1 MSNSKDAVRKILDA
15 VKADK
20 RTSLT
25 APEGKLVCDAYGI
38 PVPKEGVAK
47 SAAEAAKIATDMGF
61 PVVMKI
67 VSPDILH
74 KTEAGGVMV
83 GVKTAAD
90 AEKNYATILANA
102 KKYKADAKIEGIQ
115 VQQMLLGGQEVI
127 IGAVTDGSFGKL
139 VAFGLGGVLVEVL
152 KDITFRLAPATKE
165 DALSM
170 LDGIQAHEML
180 KGVRGSDPAN
190 RDAIADIIVNVS
202 KLITDFPE
210 IAEMDLNPVFAT
222 KSNAIAADVRIVVDF
237 EPKPPRPRPNHDDIV
252 RQMNRIM
259 KPKSVAVIGA
269 SAENGKIG
277 NSVMKNLIN
286 GGYKGE
292 IYPIHPKADEIM
304 GKKVYKSVKDVPGE
318 VDIAVFAIPA
328 NFVAGALIECG
339 EKKVV
344 GAILIPSGYAE
355 TGNIK
360 GQEEI
365 QAIGQKY
372 GIRLMGPNIY
382 GFYYTHANLC
392 ATFCT
397 AYDVKGSAALS
408 SQSGGIGMAIIGFS
422 RSAKMGVSAIVGLG
436 NKSDIDE
443 DDLLTFFEQD
453 DNTQIIAQHCEDLK
467 DGRAF
472 AEVAKRVSKKKPIV
486 VLKAGRTS
494 AGAKAASSHTGA
506 LAGNDKIYEDVFNQS
521 GVIRARSLR
530 DMLEFARGI
539 PVLPTPK
546 GENVVII
553 TGAGGSGVL
562 LSDACIDNNLQADD
576 DPAGSRCGVPQV
588 HPAVRRGRQPG
599 RHHRRR
605 AADHLRQHRQ
615 ARARR
620 PAHPFADPRLLAHHR
635 DAADGVCE
643 EHGRGEERDE
653 GQGHREAD
661 RGLAGRR
668 HRGRGS
674 RRLSLPERHRRL
686 RLLDRNSGRG
696 ARREVQVGARRGPAV
711 SVNSS
716 HSGMRASRGPG
727 MRIPGSRCARTGM
740 HGNQAR
746 FAFQPS
752 RCHRPIQRRGDGEAG
767 AGRQRIDHEI
777 LKSGMPAR
785 RPELQNLDHADHHDG
800 DRCREQPVPRIGQA
814 EASPTRT
821 KASACSPSWPRSECG
836 RKRGG
841 PSVAKV
847 TAAARS
853 QAMILRMM
861 VIATG

>member
-1 MSNSKDAVRKILDA
+1 MSNSKDAVRKILA
-15 VKADK
+15 GVKADK

-38 PVPKEGVAK
+38 AVPKEGVAK

-83 GVKTAAD
+83 GVKNATEV
-90 AEKNYATILANA
+90 EKNYDAILANA
-102 KKYKADAKIEGIQ
+102 KKYKSDAKIEGIQ
-115 VQQMLLGGQEVI
+115 VQQMLLVGQEVI

-152 KDITFRLAPATKE
+152 KDITFRLAPATKQ

-180 KGVRGSDPAN
+180 KGVRGSDPVN

-202 KLITDFPE
+202 RLITDFPE
-210 IAEMDLNPVFAT
+210 ITEMDLNPVFAT
-222 KSNAIAADVRIVVDF
+222 KANAIAADVRIVVDF
-237 EPKPPRPRPNHDDIV
+237 APKPARPRPNHDDIV

-269 SAENGKIG
+269 SAETGKIG

-318 VDIAVFAIPA
+318 IDIAVFAIPA
-328 NFVAGALIECG
+328 SLVASALVECG

-355 TGNIK
+355 TGNVK

-382 GFYYTHANLC
+382 GFYYTPANLC

-467 DGRAF
+467 DGRSF
-472 AEVAKRVSKKKPIV
+472 AEVAKRVSQKKPIV

-530 DMLEFARGI
+530 DMLEFARGV

-562 LSDACIDNNLQADD
+562 LSDACIDNKLSLMAIPPDLDAAFRKFIPPFGAAGNPIDITGGEPPITYVNTVKLGLE
-576 DPAGSRCGVPQV
+576 DPRIHSLILGYWHTIVTPPMVFAKNMVEVKNEMKAKGIEKPIVASLAGDIEVEE
-588 HPAVRRGRQPG
+588 
-599 RHHRRR
+599 
-605 AADHLRQHRQ
+605 AADYLYQNGIV
-615 ARARR
+615 AYAYSTEI
-620 PAHPFADPRLLAHHR
+620 PVAVLGAKYKWA
-635 DAADGVCE
+635 
-643 EHGRGEERDE
+643 
-653 GQGHREAD
+653 
-661 RGLAGRR
+661 
-668 HRGRGS
+668 
-674 RRLSLPERHRRL
+674 
-686 RLLDRNSGRG
+686 RG
-696 ARREVQVGARRGPAV
+696 AG
-711 SVNSS
+711 
-716 HSGMRASRGPG
+716 
-727 MRIPGSRCARTGM
+727 
-740 HGNQAR
+740 
-746 FAFQPS
+746 
-752 RCHRPIQRRGDGEAG
+752 
-767 AGRQRIDHEI
+767 
-777 LKSGMPAR
+777 L
-785 RPELQNLDHADHHDG
+785 L
-800 DRCREQPVPRIGQA
+800 
-814 EASPTRT
+814 
-821 KASACSPSWPRSECG
+821 
-836 RKRGG
+836 
-841 PSVAKV
+841 
-847 TAAARS
+847 
-853 QAMILRMM
+853 
-861 VIATG
+861 

>member
-1 MSNSKDAVRKILDA
+1 MSNSKDAVRKILDL

-38 PVPKEGVAK
+38 AVPKEGVAR
-47 SAAEAAKIATDMGF
+47 SAGEAAKIATDMGF

-90 AEKNYATILANA
+90 VEKNYATILANA
-102 KKYKADAKIEGIQ
+102 KKYKSDAKIEGIQ

-127 IGAVTDGSFGKL
+127 VGAVTDGSFGKL

-152 KDITFRLAPATKE
+152 KDITFRLAPATRQ

-202 KLITDFPE
+202 RLITDFPE
-210 IAEMDLNPVFAT
+210 ITEMDLNPVFAT
-222 KSNAIAADVRIVVDF
+222 KTNAIAADVRIVVDF
-237 EPKPPRPRPNHDDIV
+237 APKPPRPRPNHDDIV

-259 KPKSVAVIGA
+259 KPKAVAVIGA

-304 GKKVYKSVKDVPGE
+304 GKKVYKSVKDIPGD

-328 NFVAGALIECG
+328 SLVAGALIECG

-355 TGNIK
+355 TGNVK

-382 GFYYTHANLC
+382 GFYYTPANLC

-453 DNTQIIAQHCEDLK
+453 DNTHIIAQHCEDLK

-530 DMLEFARGI
+530 DMLEFARGV

-562 LSDACIDNNLQADD
+562 LSDACIDNKLSLMTIPPDLDAAFRKFIPPFGAAGNPVDITGGEPPITYVNTVKLGLE
-576 DPAGSRCGVPQV
+576 DPRIHALILGYWHTIVTPPMVFAKNMVEVKNAMKAKGIEKPIVASLAGDIEVEE
-588 HPAVRRGRQPG
+588 
-599 RHHRRR
+599 
-605 AADHLRQHRQ
+605 AADYLYQNGIV
-615 ARARR
+615 AYAYSTEI
-620 PAHPFADPRLLAHHR
+620 PVAVLGAKYKWA
-635 DAADGVCE
+635 
-643 EHGRGEERDE
+643 
-653 GQGHREAD
+653 
-661 RGLAGRR
+661 
-668 HRGRGS
+668 
-674 RRLSLPERHRRL
+674 
-686 RLLDRNSGRG
+686 RG
-696 ARREVQVGARRGPAV
+696 AG
-711 SVNSS
+711 
-716 HSGMRASRGPG
+716 
-727 MRIPGSRCARTGM
+727 
-740 HGNQAR
+740 
-746 FAFQPS
+746 
-752 RCHRPIQRRGDGEAG
+752 
-767 AGRQRIDHEI
+767 
-777 LKSGMPAR
+777 L
-785 RPELQNLDHADHHDG
+785 L
-800 DRCREQPVPRIGQA
+800 
-814 EASPTRT
+814 
-821 KASACSPSWPRSECG
+821 
-836 RKRGG
+836 
-841 PSVAKV
+841 
-847 TAAARS
+847 
-853 QAMILRMM
+853 
-861 VIATG
+861 

>member
-1 MSNSKDAVRKILDA
+1 MSHSKDAVRKILDA

-20 RTSLT
+20 RSSLT

-47 SAAEAAKIATDMGF
+47 SADEAVKLATGMGF

-90 AEKNYATILANA
+90 VEANYATILANA
-102 KKYKADAKIEGIQ
+102 RKYKADAKIDGIQ

-152 KDITFRLAPATKE
+152 KDITFRLAPATKD

-202 KLITDFPE
+202 QLITDFPE
-210 IAEMDLNPVFAT
+210 ISEMDLNPVFAT
-222 KSNAIAADVRIVVDF
+222 KADAIAADVRIVVDF
-237 EPKPPRPRPNHDDIV
+237 DPKPPRPRPNHDDIV

-269 SAENGKIG
+269 SAETGKIG

-328 NFVAGALIECG
+328 NFVAAALTECG

-355 TGNIK
+355 TGNMK

-562 LSDACIDNNLQADD
+562 LSDACIDNKLSLMQIPPDLDAAFRKFIPPFGAAGNPVDITGGEPPITYVNTVKLGLE
-576 DPAGSRCGVPQV
+576 DPRIHSLILGYWHTIVTPPMVFARNMVEVKNAMKAKGIEKPIVASLAGDIEVEE
-588 HPAVRRGRQPG
+588 
-599 RHHRRR
+599 
-605 AADHLRQHRQ
+605 AADYLYQNGIV
-615 ARARR
+615 AYAYSTEI
-620 PAHPFADPRLLAHHR
+620 PVAVLGAKYKWA
-635 DAADGVCE
+635 
-643 EHGRGEERDE
+643 
-653 GQGHREAD
+653 
-661 RGLAGRR
+661 
-668 HRGRGS
+668 
-674 RRLSLPERHRRL
+674 
-686 RLLDRNSGRG
+686 RG
-696 ARREVQVGARRGPAV
+696 AG
-711 SVNSS
+711 
-716 HSGMRASRGPG
+716 
-727 MRIPGSRCARTGM
+727 
-740 HGNQAR
+740 
-746 FAFQPS
+746 
-752 RCHRPIQRRGDGEAG
+752 
-767 AGRQRIDHEI
+767 
-777 LKSGMPAR
+777 L
-785 RPELQNLDHADHHDG
+785 L
-800 DRCREQPVPRIGQA
+800 
-814 EASPTRT
+814 
-821 KASACSPSWPRSECG
+821 
-836 RKRGG
+836 
-841 PSVAKV
+841 
-847 TAAARS
+847 
-853 QAMILRMM
+853 
-861 VIATG
+861 

>member
-1 MSNSKDAVRKILDA
+1 MSHSKDAVRKILDS

-20 RTSLT
+20 RSSLT

-47 SAAEAAKIATDMGF
+47 SAAEAVKLATGMGF

-83 GVKTAAD
+83 GVKTAD
-90 AEKNYATILANA
+90 DVEKNYATILANA

-202 KLITDFPE
+202 QLITDFPE
-210 IAEMDLNPVFAT
+210 ISEMDLNPVFAT
-222 KSNAIAADVRIVVDF
+222 KSDAIAADVRIVVDF
-237 EPKPPRPRPNHDDIV
+237 DPKPPRPRPNHDDIV

-269 SAENGKIG
+269 SAETGKIG

-328 NFVAGALIECG
+328 NFVAAALTECG

-355 TGNIK
+355 TGNMK

-562 LSDACIDNNLQADD
+562 LSDACIDNKLSLMQIPPDLDAAFRKFIPPFGAAGNPVDITGGEPPITYVNTVKLGLE
-576 DPAGSRCGVPQV
+576 DPRIHSLILGYWHTIVTPPMVFAKNMVEVKNAMKAKGIEKPIVASLAGDIEVEE
-588 HPAVRRGRQPG
+588 
-599 RHHRRR
+599 
-605 AADHLRQHRQ
+605 AADYLYQNGIV
-615 ARARR
+615 AYAYSTEI
-620 PAHPFADPRLLAHHR
+620 PVAVLGAKYKWA
-635 DAADGVCE
+635 
-643 EHGRGEERDE
+643 
-653 GQGHREAD
+653 
-661 RGLAGRR
+661 
-668 HRGRGS
+668 
-674 RRLSLPERHRRL
+674 
-686 RLLDRNSGRG
+686 RG
-696 ARREVQVGARRGPAV
+696 AG
-711 SVNSS
+711 
-716 HSGMRASRGPG
+716 
-727 MRIPGSRCARTGM
+727 
-740 HGNQAR
+740 
-746 FAFQPS
+746 
-752 RCHRPIQRRGDGEAG
+752 
-767 AGRQRIDHEI
+767 
-777 LKSGMPAR
+777 L
-785 RPELQNLDHADHHDG
+785 L
-800 DRCREQPVPRIGQA
+800 
-814 EASPTRT
+814 
-821 KASACSPSWPRSECG
+821 
-836 RKRGG
+836 
-841 PSVAKV
+841 
-847 TAAARS
+847 
-853 QAMILRMM
+853 
-861 VIATG
+861 